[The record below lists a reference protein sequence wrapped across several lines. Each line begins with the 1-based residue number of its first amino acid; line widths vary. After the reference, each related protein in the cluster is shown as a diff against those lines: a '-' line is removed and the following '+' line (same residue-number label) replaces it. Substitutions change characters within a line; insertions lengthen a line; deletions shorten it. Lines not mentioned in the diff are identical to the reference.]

1 MGGTTFDRDR
11 LVADAIAATGF
22 DDLGEP
28 TWREGLDRLLDS
40 LATEARLN
48 ELGVSIVETEVGGYL
63 RNRLGIV
70 AHRAAHPEL
79 GDRAITRPLVIVG
92 QPRTGT
98 TILFDL
104 LAQDPANRVPLT
116 WEVDL
121 PCPPPTTATYDT
133 DPRIAE
139 SEATAE
145 MADLVIPGFRAF
157 HPIGARL
164 GQECVRITG
173 SEFRSLIFTVQYEV
187 PTYNRWLLDEADLA
201 TAYRWHR
208 TYLEHLQS
216 AHMGERWLLKSPAH
230 LWHLEALLAEYPDA
244 IVIQTHRDPLKVIAS
259 VSALT
264 AHLRQMGSDSPSLPA
279 AAAQYEHDIFDGLDR
294 GLAARRR
301 GLLPPEQVVDVQF
314 TDFMADPFATI
325 ASLYDRLGLTL
336 SADAEARMRAFLA
349 RHPGDGGGG
358 GSRYRWADTGLD
370 ADALRERAREYQ
382 ARFGVPSEPVT

>member
-145 MADLVIPGFRAF
+145 MARSACASR
-157 HPIGARL
+157 GASSGR
-164 GQECVRITG
+164 
-173 SEFRSLIFTVQYEV
+173 
-187 PTYNRWLLDEADLA
+187 
-201 TAYRWHR
+201 
-208 TYLEHLQS
+208 
-216 AHMGERWLLKSPAH
+216 
-230 LWHLEALLAEYPDA
+230 
-244 IVIQTHRDPLKVIAS
+244 
-259 VSALT
+259 
-264 AHLRQMGSDSPSLPA
+264 
-279 AAAQYEHDIFDGLDR
+279 
-294 GLAARRR
+294 
-301 GLLPPEQVVDVQF
+301 
-314 TDFMADPFATI
+314 
-325 ASLYDRLGLTL
+325 
-336 SADAEARMRAFLA
+336 
-349 RHPGDGGGG
+349 
-358 GSRYRWADTGLD
+358 
-370 ADALRERAREYQ
+370 
-382 ARFGVPSEPVT
+382 